1 MPEKKHGRKYGWRVR
16 KATDPKMW
24 EYFSAGLASD
34 PPISGLETFEF
45 NFMESDAASY
55 PTMLPRGQNKP

>member
-1 MPEKKHGRKYGWRVR
+1 MPEKRHGRKYGWHVR
-16 KATDPKMW
+16 KAMDPKMW

-45 NFMESDAASY
+45 NFIKPDAA
-55 PTMLPRGQNKP
+55 